1 MPNKKEILISIAAVL
16 LSNGTIEEGIE
27 IKVTPEQLV
36 EYREIIG
43 LENVTKILSVYYGL
57 KEPKHPIARSTDPA
71 AILISDEEI
80 QRSEA
85 LMKTN

>member
-1 MPNKKEILISIAAVL
+1 MPNKKEIYISIAAGMH
-16 LSNGTIEEGIE
+16 SNGTIEEGIE

-43 LENVTKILSVYYGL
+43 LENVTKILSLYYEL
-57 KEPKHPIARSTDPA
+57 KEEPKYPIARSTD
-71 AILISDEEI
+71 
-80 QRSEA
+80 SEA